1 MNNIGPSIDPCGT
14 PYNIESGSEK
24 LSFILTEKKR

>member
-1 MNNIGPSIDPCGT
+1 MINISPSMDPCET

-24 LSFILTEKKR
+24 LSFILTKKER